1 MHIGFIEYLKSQH
14 KSQST
19 INGYILAKQG
29 YFTWF
34 CSVNGKEPIK
44 LEEQDIIKY
53 ISYLRTIKTLKE
65 KTINNKLISL
75 KKYNE
80 FLIQCGVQED
90 IVISSE
96 MKLKPIHMPPPI
108 TLVTMQDINQL
119 RQELLSQGS
128 KRDYALINLL
138 VCGIRI
144 SEALGLTLT
153 DCLNIHQTKAL
164 RIKAMKTQGTTFSE
178 TPSQRLVFLPDTVS
192 DSLKDYIDHDRNTYK
207 SSNDSNYLFV
217 SNKNTSL
224 DRGTVNKMLTKY
236 CKDAKLENITP
247 IQLYRSSLNIIME
260 QCNTVAEAA
269 YIRGDTSVLSAL
281 SYMTTHQTNLS
292 LTKMVEKLNS
302 LLLKE

>member
-1 MHIGFIEYLKSQH
+1 MHIGFMEYLKSQN

-19 INGYILAKQG
+19 INGYTLAKQG

-44 LEEQDIIKY
+44 LEEQDIIEY
-53 ISYLRTIKTLKE
+53 ISYLRTIKSLKE
-65 KTINNKLISL
+65 KTIYYKMISL

-80 FLIQCGVQED
+80 FLIQSGVQED
-90 IVISSE
+90 IVISSA
-96 MKLKPIHMPPPI
+96 MKPKPVHMARTI

-119 RQELLSQGS
+119 RLEVLSQGS

-153 DCLNIHQTKAL
+153 DCRNIHQTKAL
-164 RIKAMKTQGTTFSE
+164 MIKTMKTQGTTFSKI
-178 TPSQRLVFLPDTVS
+178 PSQRPVFLPDIVM

-236 CKDAKLENITP
+236 CKHAKLENITP
-247 IQLYRSSLNIIME
+247 IQLYRSSLYIIME
-260 QCNTVAEAA
+260 QCTTVAEAA
-269 YIRGDTSVLSAL
+269 YIRGDTSILSAL
-281 SYMTTHQTNLS
+281 SYMTTQQTNLG

-302 LLLKE
+302 LLVKE